1 MAGKGSKA
9 MADNAEIVR
18 FFIADD
24 EPQAA
29 TKIKVVGVGG
39 GGSNAVACM
48 QHGGLNG
55 VEFYIMNT
63 DRQDLEAS
71 PVKNKLAIGGKLTN
85 GFGAGGDPNVG
96 RQAALDE
103 TDHIIGILEGADM
116 VFVTA
121 GLGGGTGTGAGPVVA
136 SLAKELNALTVAI
149 VTLPFEFEGRWRAR
163 QAERGLAELANACD
177 TVIGI
182 SNEKLI
188 GLVPEDL
195 GFADAFRAANDIL
208 RQAVGGITE
217 IALTPG
223 LVNRDFADIR
233 SIMLGSG
240 HAMLGTAS
248 AKGPDAATEAARLA
262 ISSPLM
268 DEGGIAGAK
277 GLLIHITAG
286 KQLRMRNIMDACGLI
301 NAATQNEEAR
311 VSWGISQDERLGD
324 EVKVTVIATGFQKEP
339 LSQIDRRSP
348 HFPFT
353 APIDE
358 HAAGDPVITGPVAV
372 EPRAPEPE
380 PGDMEEAMIPP
391 LDDFDTPAIVRK
403 RRLLQ

>member
-9 MADNAEIVR
+9 MSSNAEVVR

-24 EPQAA
+24 EPRPA
-29 TKIKVVGVGG
+29 TKIKVIGVGG
-39 GGSNAVACM
+39 GGSNAVAGM
-48 QHGGLNG
+48 LHTGLAG
-55 VEFYIMNT
+55 VEFHVLNT
-63 DRQDLEAS
+63 DRQDLDAS
-71 PVKNKLAIGGKLTN
+71 PVQSKLAIGGKLTN

-96 RQAALDE
+96 RQAALEE
-103 TDHIIGILEGADM
+103 TDRIIGILEGADM

-121 GLGGGTGTGAGPVVA
+121 GLGGGTGTGAAPVVA

-149 VTLPFEFEGRWRAR
+149 VTLPFEFEGKWRAK
-163 QAERGLAELANACD
+163 QADRGLAELANACD
-177 TVIGI
+177 TVIAI

-188 GLVPEDL
+188 ALIPEEL

-208 RQAVGGITE
+208 RQAVEGIAE

-248 AKGPDAATEAARLA
+248 AKGLGAATEAAKLA
-262 ISSPLM
+262 IASPLI
-268 DEGGIAGAK
+268 EAGGIAGAK

-286 KQLRMRNIMDACGLI
+286 KQLRMRNVVDACRLV
-301 NAATQNEEAR
+301 NEATQNDEAR
-311 VSWGISQDERLGD
+311 VSWGISLDDRLGD
-324 EVKVTVIATGFQKEP
+324 EVRVTVIATGFQKEA

-348 HFPFT
+348 HFPVQPAVEE
-353 APIDE
+353 APSE
-358 HAAGDPVITGPVAV
+358 PVIVAPALVELPAPGPEVV
-372 EPRAPEPE
+372 E
-380 PGDMEEAMIPP
+380 MEEPMIA
-391 LDDFDTPAIVRK
+391 LDDFDTPAILRK

>member
-9 MADNAEIVR
+9 MGNAEVVR
-18 FFIADD
+18 FFMADE
-24 EPQAA
+24 EPQPA
-29 TKIKVVGVGG
+29 TRIKVIGVGG
-39 GGSNAVACM
+39 GGSSAVACM
-48 QHGGLNG
+48 LHGGLAG
-55 VEFYIMNT
+55 AEFHILNT
-63 DRQDLEAS
+63 DRQDLDAS
-71 PVKNKLAIGGKLTN
+71 PVPNKLAIGGKLTN

-103 TDHIIGILEGADM
+103 TDQIIGILEGADM

-121 GLGGGTGTGAGPVVA
+121 GLGGGTGTGAAPVVA

-149 VTLPFEFEGRWRAR
+149 VTLPFEFEGKWRAR

-182 SNEKLI
+182 PNEKLI
-188 GLVPEDL
+188 GLIPEDL

-208 RQAVGGITE
+208 RQAVAGITE
-217 IALTPG
+217 IATTPG

-248 AKGPDAATEAARLA
+248 AKGPEAATEAAKLA

-268 DEGGIAGAK
+268 DESGIAGAK

-286 KQLRMRNIMDACGLI
+286 KQLRMRNIMDACALL

-311 VSWGISQDERLGD
+311 VSWGISQDDRLGD
-324 EVKVTVIATGFQKEP
+324 EARVTVIATGFQKES

-353 APIDE
+353 APIE
-358 HAAGDPVITGPVAV
+358 ETTGEPVIAAPAV
-372 EPRAPEPE
+372 VEKHAPEPE
-380 PGDMEEAMIPP
+380 APEMEESMIP